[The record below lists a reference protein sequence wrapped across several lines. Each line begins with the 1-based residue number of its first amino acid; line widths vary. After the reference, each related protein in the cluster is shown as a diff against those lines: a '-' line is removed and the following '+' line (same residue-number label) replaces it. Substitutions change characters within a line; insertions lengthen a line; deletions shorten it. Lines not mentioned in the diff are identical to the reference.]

1 MLWMILTLMTVL
13 AAVGLAIP
21 LVRRRD
27 AARAQRADA
36 VTVLKDQLGEIETQA
51 ASGSL
56 PQPEADAL
64 KSDLKRRVLAE
75 GRQPEAAARPLSERT
90 LLIAGLGIVAVVTL
104 AGTGLYLKIGRPDVP
119 GISALKG
126 GAPAPGGPA
135 SMATDAEGHPQGEVG
150 AMIAQLEA
158 QMQQRPDNA
167 EGWRMLGW
175 SYMQTGRNAE
185 AAGAYGKAAALDPK
199 NAEYL
204 SAQGEATVL
213 AADGSVT
220 SAAEDV
226 FKRAVAA
233 DPGDPRARY
242 YLAVAKDQRGDQEG
256 AMNDWITLLKS
267 APPNAPWAPEVR
279 TFVEKVAAERKI
291 DLSGRLPP
299 MQTAQAPM
307 APPTGAPPMGA
318 APRGPNQQQMAD
330 AQNMSDGD
338 RQQMIQGMVSGLAER
353 LKQNP
358 KDRAGWERLIRARMV
373 LGQTQQAAADY
384 RDATRAFA
392 GSPADQQ
399 ALRAAAAQLG
409 VPVS

>member
-27 AARAQRADA
+27 AARAPRADA
-36 VTVLKDQLGEIETQA
+36 VTVLKDQLGEIEAQA
-51 ASGSL
+51 AAGAL
-56 PQPEADAL
+56 AQPEAEAL
-64 KSDLKRRVLAE
+64 KTDLKRRVLAE
-75 GRQPEAAARPLSERT
+75 GRRPEAEARPLSEKT
-90 LLIAGLGIVAVVTL
+90 LLVVALGIVAVVTL
-104 AGTGLYLKIGRPDVP
+104 AGTGLYLKIGRPEVP
-119 GISALKG
+119 GTSALKN
-126 GAPAPGGPA
+126 GPA
-135 SMATDAEGHPQGEVG
+135 SMATTAEGHPQGEVG

-158 QMQQRPDNA
+158 QMRERPDNA

-185 AAGAYGKAAALDPK
+185 AAEAYGKAAALDPK

-213 AADGSVT
+213 ASDGAVT
-220 SAAEDV
+220 PAAETI
-226 FKRAVAA
+226 FRRAVAA

-256 AMNDWITLLKS
+256 AMNDWIALLRS
-267 APPNAPWAPEVR
+267 APPDAPWALEVR
-279 TFVEKVAAERKI
+279 AFVEKVAADRKI
-291 DLSGRLPP
+291 DLAGRLPP
-299 MQTAQAPM
+299 LQTAQAPM
-307 APPTGAPPMGA
+307 GAPPMGS
-318 APRGPNQQQMAD
+318 APRGPTQEQMAA
-330 AQNMSDGD
+330 AQDMSEGD

-358 KDRAGWERLIRARMV
+358 KDRAGWERLMRARMV
-373 LGQTQQAAADY
+373 LGQTREAAADY
-384 RDATRAFA
+384 RDASRAFA

-399 ALRAAAAQLG
+399 ALRSTAQQLG
-409 VPVS
+409 VPVG

>member
-27 AARAQRADA
+27 AAREQRADA
-36 VTVLKDQLGEIETQA
+36 VSVLKDQLGEIEAQA
-51 ASGSL
+51 AAGAL
-56 PQPEADAL
+56 AQPEAEAL
-64 KSDLKRRVLAE
+64 KTDLKRRVLAE
-75 GRQPEAAARPLSERT
+75 GRKPEAQARPLPEKT
-90 LLIAGLGIVAVVTL
+90 LLAVALGIVAVVTL

-119 GISALKG
+119 GGSALK
-126 GAPAPGGPA
+126 AAGPA
-135 SMATDAEGHPQGEVG
+135 AMATTAEGHPQGEVG

-158 QMQQRPDNA
+158 QMRERPDNA

-185 AAGAYGKAAALDPK
+185 AAEAYGKAAALDPD

-213 AADGSVT
+213 ASDGAVT
-220 SAAEDV
+220 PAAETI
-226 FKRAVAA
+226 FRRAVAA

-256 AMNDWITLLKS
+256 AMNDWIALLRS
-267 APPNAPWAPEVR
+267 APPDAPWALEVR
-279 TFVEKVAAERKI
+279 AFVEKVAADRKI
-291 DLSGRLPP
+291 DLAGRLPP
-299 MQTAQAPM
+299 LQTAQATM
-307 APPTGAPPMGA
+307 GAPPMGS
-318 APRGPNQQQMAD
+318 APRGPTQEQMAA
-330 AQNMSDGD
+330 AQDMSEGD

-358 KDRAGWERLIRARMV
+358 KDRAGWERLMRARMV
-373 LGQTQQAAADY
+373 LGQTREAAADY
-384 RDATRAFA
+384 RDASRAFA

-399 ALRAAAAQLG
+399 ALRSTAQQLG
-409 VPVS
+409 VPVG

>member
-27 AARAQRADA
+27 AALAQRADA
-36 VTVLKDQLGEIETQA
+36 VTVLKDQLGEIEAQA
-51 ASGSL
+51 ASGAL
-56 PQPEADAL
+56 PAPEADAL
-64 KSDLKRRVLAE
+64 KADLKRRVLAE
-75 GRQPEAAARPLSERT
+75 GRQSDAAARPLSERT
-90 LLIAGLGIVAVVTL
+90 LLVVALGIVALVTL
-104 AGTGLYLKIGRPDVP
+104 AGTGLYLKVGRPDVP
-119 GISALKG
+119 GTSALK
-126 GAPAPGGPA
+126 AASSMPNGPA
-135 SMATDAEGHPQGEVG
+135 SMATTAGDHPQGEVG
-150 AMIAQLEA
+150 AMIAQLEV
-158 QMQQRPDNA
+158 QMRERPDNA

-175 SYMQTGRNAE
+175 SYMQTGRNAD
-185 AAGAYGKAAALDPK
+185 AAVAYGKAAALDPA

-220 SAAEDV
+220 PAAEAV

-242 YLAVAKDQRGDQEG
+242 YLAVAKDQRGDQQG

-267 APPNAPWAPEVR
+267 APPDAPWASEVR
-279 TFVEKVAAERKI
+279 TFVEKVAADRKI

-299 MQTAQAPM
+299 RPTAQAQ
-307 APPTGAPPMGA
+307 AS
-318 APRGPNQQQMAD
+318 APRGPSQQQMAD
-330 AQNMSDGD
+330 AQAMSDGD

-373 LGQTQQAAADY
+373 LGQAQQAAADY
-384 RDATRAFA
+384 RDASRAFA

-399 ALRAAAAQLG
+399 ALRSTASQLG
-409 VPVS
+409 VPVG

>member
-27 AARAQRADA
+27 AAKAQRADA
-36 VTVLKDQLGEIETQA
+36 VTVLKDQLGEIEAQA
-51 ASGSL
+51 AAGAL

-64 KSDLKRRVLAE
+64 KIDLKRRVLAE
-75 GRQPEAAARPLSERT
+75 GRRPDAEPRPLAERT
-90 LLIAGLGIVAVVTL
+90 LLFVALGIVAIVTL

-119 GISALKG
+119 GASALKG
-126 GAPAPGGPA
+126 SSMPGGPA
-135 SMATDAEGHPQGEVG
+135 SMATTAGDHPQGEVG

-185 AAGAYGKAAALDPK
+185 AAAAYGKAVALDPN

-213 AADGSVT
+213 AAEGSVT
-220 SAAEDV
+220 PAAESV
-226 FKRAVAA
+226 FRRAVAS

-256 AMNDWITLLKS
+256 AMNDWIALLKS
-267 APPNAPWAPEVR
+267 APPDAPWAPEVR

-307 APPTGAPPMGA
+307 MAPPMGN
-318 APRGPNQQQMAD
+318 APRGPNSQQMAD
-330 AQNMSDGD
+330 AQNMSEAD

-358 KDRAGWERLIRARMV
+358 KDRAGWERLMRARMV

-384 RDATRAFA
+384 RDAARAFA

-399 ALRAAAAQLG
+399 ALRAIASQLG
-409 VPVS
+409 VPVG